1 MVTDGGREGRGV
13 KGEAVGWGRMSLCLC
28 VCVRV
33 WVVEEFIRL
42 AN

>member
-28 VCVRV
+28 VRVCVGSGRV
-33 WVVEEFIRL
+33 HQ
-42 AN
+42 AG